1 MPVCT
6 FSCPIQCLF
15 KPCVLL
21 TVSLFGS
28 DPEQVTVQP
37 GDDVTLQCPAGTEA
51 SIIKLKW
58 TIADLV
64 SKRYVFFFRENRSYE
79 HYQDPSFRGRVGLK
93 DPEMKDGDASVILKK
108 VTVNDTG
115 TYECELSLDNLEGCD
130 WAERAVDLD
139 PSGVQ
144 LLDFCASCS
153 LSLTNTTF
161 SY

>member
-1 MPVCT
+1 MQ
-6 FSCPIQCLF
+6 S
-15 KPCVLL
+15 
-21 TVSLFGS
+21 
-28 DPEQVTVQP
+28 

-115 TYECELSLDNLEGCD
+115 TYECELSLDSHGQTQPVRRSVNLMVSDSSLTGEFG
-130 WAERAVDLD
+130 
-139 PSGVQ
+139 
-144 LLDFCASCS
+144 LLTSASC
-153 LSLTNTTF
+153 THAG
-161 SY
+161 SYR